1 MFKIK
6 NIITNLTKSSSGI
19 EILDGIKQRV
29 KDIFIENVYLDIIS
43 TDILLQFLNEKCK
56 RIHFMHYRVYSQW
69 REVLR
74 EGNKDLV
81 FYKIPTGSSFFL
93 YNNTIVHIQNMRGS
107 SSNGNLTYLR
117 GSLDLAQLLKDAREY
132 NRPITNNET
141 EYVNYYRF
149 NVFEYYGDSNYSEVS
164 QGTKSNRA
172 RLRESS
178 PNDCE
183 DNICEEILNVYKN
196 DVILNYNKSDL
207 AVTKRSIDPFDDL
220 YYPQEVHDLII
231 DTNKWLKNRDWFLDR
246 GLPYKRGILLYG
258 TGGTGKSSF
267 AKALGMKFGIPVH
280 QLYLSNMTDS
290 DFKNAWNSAATS
302 SPSIVLLEDFD
313 SVFCKRTPV
322 NPKCVLNFDTVLN
335 TISGIQENSGII
347 LIITTNHIENIDN
360 AIGVMNDDGVSTRP
374 GRIDKVIHLHAMN
387 KENRIKLANKI
398 LRTWPEIIDEVVDA
412 TDGYTPAQVQET
424 CIQRALQLIKNIEN
438 YD

>member
-6 NIITNLTKSSSGI
+6 NIISNLSRTDTGLERLRIFKSLI
-19 EILDGIKQRV
+19 
-29 KDIFIENVYLDIIS
+29 KDIFIENLYLDIPT
-43 TDILLQFLNEKCK
+43 TDILLRFLNEKCK
-56 RIHFMHYRVYSQW
+56 KIHFRNHRVYSQW
-69 REVLR
+69 HEVLR
-74 EGNKDLV
+74 EGNKDIV
-81 FYKIPTGSSFFL
+81 FYKLPTGTSFFL
-93 YNNTIVHIQNMRGS
+93 YNNSVLHIQNLRGS
-107 SSNGNLTYLR
+107 GNNGNLQYFR
-117 GSLDLAQLLKDAREY
+117 GTLDLTQLLKDAREHV
-132 NRPITNNET
+132 RPITNIET

-149 NVFEYYGDSNYSEVS
+149 NVFEYYGDSNYGNDT
-164 QGTKSNRA
+164 QPTKSGKL
-172 RLRESS
+172 RLKESS
-178 PNDCE
+178 PNDYE
-183 DNICEEILNVYKN
+183 DSICEESLNIYEN
-196 DVILNYNKSDL
+196 DIILNYNKSDL
-207 AVTKRSIDPFDDL
+207 NITKRSIDPFDDL
-220 YYPQEVHDLII
+220 YYPPEVHDLVT

-290 DFKNAWNSAATS
+290 EFKNAWNSAATS

-313 SVFCKRTPV
+313 SVFNKRTPV

-347 LIITTNHIENIDN
+347 LIITTNHIENIDD
-360 AIGVMNDDGVSTRP
+360 AIGVMNSDGVSTRP

-387 KENRIKLANKI
+387 KNNRLKLAKKI

-424 CIQRALQLIKNIEN
+424 CIQRALQLIKNIEDYN
-438 YD
+438 